1 MNYASVCRV
10 KELLQRIGGV
20 SNAVASVAY
29 GNGSRYAC
37 EQYANTYISSQIHTY
52 IKCMFVVIVV
62 TVKRVIFSC

>member
-29 GNGSRYAC
+29 GNGSVGMRVSNM
-37 EQYANTYISSQIHTY
+37 QTHTY
-52 IKCMFVVIVV
+52 L
-62 TVKRVIFSC
+62 VKYIHI